1 MTIVE
6 KIRWSNY
13 TLKLF
18 FFKDN
23 LIVVLKSLFT
33 RIYWCFVIN
42 YRFKIVQ
49 IVTLGP
55 MNWPLDQYLTF
66 GPMAWPSN
74 QRRDPRNNDPLFR
87 RTVELWERRRFQ
99 RYALDFNRENL
110 VKNYNA
116 AACDTVTQTSWC
128 IVESCLSYSWFSLC
142 WTCRNQRSG
151 ANSLLLQNTLKFTN

>member
-1 MTIVE
+1 MELLYIWGKVL
-6 KIRWSNY
+6 SNFY
-13 TLKLF
+13 LKVTKTVLMNDYCRKDTMVKLYIKTFF

-66 GPMAWPSN
+66 GPMTSIPDLWTNGVTLEPKAWPSE
-74 QRRDPRNNDPLFR
+74 QWPVVSTD
-87 RTVELWERRRFQ
+87 
-99 RYALDFNRENL
+99 
-110 VKNYNA
+110 
-116 AACDTVTQTSWC
+116 
-128 IVESCLSYSWFSLC
+128 
-142 WTCRNQRSG
+142 SG
-151 ANSLLLQNTLKFTN
+151 AVGKAQISTLCFRF

>member
-1 MTIVE
+1 MERLYIWGKVL
-6 KIRWSNY
+6 SNFY
-13 TLKLF
+13 LKVTKTVLMNDYCRKDTMVKLYIKTF

-66 GPMAWPSN
+66 GPMTSIPDLWTNGVTLEPKAWPSE
-74 QRRDPRNNDPLFR
+74 QWPVVSTD
-87 RTVELWERRRFQ
+87 
-99 RYALDFNRENL
+99 
-110 VKNYNA
+110 
-116 AACDTVTQTSWC
+116 
-128 IVESCLSYSWFSLC
+128 
-142 WTCRNQRSG
+142 SG
-151 ANSLLLQNTLKFTN
+151 AVGKAQISTLCFRF

>member
-66 GPMAWPSN
+66 GPMTSIP
-74 QRRDPRNNDPLFR
+74 D
-87 RTVELWERRRFQ
+87 LWTRGATLGTMTRRFDGQ
-99 RYALDFNRENL
+99 WSCGKGADFNTVLDFKGKIWLRNIML
-110 VKNYNA
+110 QFV
-116 AACDTVTQTSWC
+116 
-128 IVESCLSYSWFSLC
+128 ILLC
-142 WTCRNQRSG
+142 KHHDV
-151 ANSLLLQNTLKFTN
+151 L

>member
-1 MTIVE
+1 MNDYFCRKDTMVKLYIKTIF
-6 KIRWSNY
+6 
-13 TLKLF
+13 L
-18 FFKDN
+18 KDN

-66 GPMAWPSN
+66 GPMTSIPDLWTNGVTLEPKAWPSE
-74 QRRDPRNNDPLFR
+74 QWPVFR

-99 RYALDFNRENL
+99 RYALDFKGKIWLRIIML
-110 VKNYNA
+110 QFV
-116 AACDTVTQTSWC
+116 
-128 IVESCLSYSWFSLC
+128 I
-142 WTCRNQRSG
+142 
-151 ANSLLLQNTLKFTN
+151 LLRKDHDVL

>member
-1 MTIVE
+1 MLYGTFIHLGKSTIEFVPKGNRMNSFVG

-66 GPMAWPSN
+66 GPMTSIPDLWTNGVTLEPKAWPSE
-74 QRRDPRNNDPLFR
+74 QWPVVSTDSGSVGKAQISTLCFR
-87 RTVELWERRRFQ
+87 F
-99 RYALDFNRENL
+99 
-110 VKNYNA
+110 
-116 AACDTVTQTSWC
+116 
-128 IVESCLSYSWFSLC
+128 
-142 WTCRNQRSG
+142 
-151 ANSLLLQNTLKFTN
+151 

>member
-1 MTIVE
+1 MERLYIWGKVL
-6 KIRWSNY
+6 SNFY
-13 TLKLF
+13 LKVTKTVLMNDYCRKDTMVKLYIKTF

-66 GPMAWPSN
+66 GPMTSIPDLWTNGVTLEPKAWPSE
-74 QRRDPRNNDPLFR
+74 QWPVVSTDSGSVGKAQISTLCFR
-87 RTVELWERRRFQ
+87 F
-99 RYALDFNRENL
+99 
-110 VKNYNA
+110 
-116 AACDTVTQTSWC
+116 
-128 IVESCLSYSWFSLC
+128 
-142 WTCRNQRSG
+142 
-151 ANSLLLQNTLKFTN
+151 

>member
-1 MTIVE
+1 MNDYFCRKDTMVKLYIKTIF
-6 KIRWSNY
+6 
-13 TLKLF
+13 L
-18 FFKDN
+18 KDN

-33 RIYWCFVIN
+33 RLYWCFVIN
-42 YRFKIVQ
+42 CRFKIVQ

-55 MNWPLDQYLTF
+55 IPDLWTNDFNTWPL
-66 GPMAWPSN
+66 N
-74 QRRDPRNNDPLFR
+74 QWRDPRNNDPLFR
-87 RTVELWERRRFQ
+87 RTVGLWERRRFQ

-151 ANSLLLQNTLKFTN
+151 ANSLLLQNTLMTC

>member
-1 MTIVE
+1 MERLYIWGKVL
-6 KIRWSNY
+6 SNFY
-13 TLKLF
+13 LKVTKTVLMNDYCRKDTMVKLYIKTF

-66 GPMAWPSN
+66 GPMTSIPDLWTNGVTLESKAWPSE
-74 QRRDPRNNDPLFR
+74 QWPVVSTD
-87 RTVELWERRRFQ
+87 
-99 RYALDFNRENL
+99 
-110 VKNYNA
+110 
-116 AACDTVTQTSWC
+116 
-128 IVESCLSYSWFSLC
+128 
-142 WTCRNQRSG
+142 SG
-151 ANSLLLQNTLKFTN
+151 AVGKAQISTLCFRF